1 MERRKDKG
9 KIYKKISEI
18 RKEVNW
24 LKNGKFQLRKYKAIK
39 EEPKTIY
46 EGTEWLSYLES
57 CW

>member
-24 LKNGKFQLRKYKAIK
+24 LKNGKFQLRKYKAI
-39 EEPKTIY
+39 
-46 EGTEWLSYLES
+46 
-57 CW
+57 